1 MDAVSYC
8 CFYQKCKFMIFNNF
22 SDNDITNVVD
32 MTFSVNHDSFG
43 QIQVRELK
51 PGGKEIS
58 VNETNKKE
66 YVQLYV
72 NFRFTHGIEQQFRA
86 LQKGFCELVPQ
97 HLLASFD
104 EKELELVIGG
114 LGQIDLEDWKANVR
128 LKHCTPLSNIVQW
141 FWRAVD
147 SYSEERRAR
156 LLQFVTGSSRVP
168 LQGKF
173 YCTVFKKLNINKTYL
188 FVFKQ
193 ALKHYK
199 VRLVEQARVCLQF
212 TRSRQTLTTCRKHT
226 LASIELICR
235 PTRLTRNCLRS

>member
-1 MDAVSYC
+1 MLILV
-8 CFYQKCKFMIFNNF
+8 FNF

-51 PGGKEIS
+51 AGGKEIAVS
-58 VNETNKKE
+58 EANKKE

-114 LGQIDLEDWKANVR
+114 LGQIDLLDWKANVR
-128 LKHCTPLSNIVQW
+128 LKHCTPVSNIVQW
-141 FWRAVD
+141 FWRAVE

-168 LQGKF
+168 LQGESGCCF
-173 YCTVFKKLNINKTYL
+173 QKKCQIIQQNILVN
-188 FVFKQ
+188 
-193 ALKHYK
+193 
-199 VRLVEQARVCLQF
+199 RLQSAPRLDRRSGPAVVYNSPDRDGHEQLAEGAHLLQPHRYARVRDL
-212 TRSRQTLTTCRKHT
+212 
-226 LASIELICR
+226 
-235 PTRLTRNCLRS
+235 